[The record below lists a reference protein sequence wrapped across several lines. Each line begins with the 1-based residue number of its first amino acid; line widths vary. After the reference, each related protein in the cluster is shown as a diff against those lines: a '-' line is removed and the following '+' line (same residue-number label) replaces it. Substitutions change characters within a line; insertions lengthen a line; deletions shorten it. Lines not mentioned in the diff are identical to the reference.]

1 MKDKVTKKE
10 FAWYVVGAII
20 AIFGLTLMI
29 MGIVGHHLGGSLA
42 DNFVKTAETKI
53 SASLKFTFSF
63 RIFGIIFFAA
73 GILLVVAAL
82 AFNARKTDREVE
94 RSIRRQQ
101 RISAAQA
108 AVEIKQAVE
117 IIEEP
122 APAPA
127 PAVEEKKE

>member
-1 MKDKVTKKE
+1 MKDKISKKE
-10 FAWYVVGAII
+10 FAWYVVGAVI

-29 MGIVGHHLGGSLA
+29 MGIVGHHLGGSLS
-42 DNFVKTAETKI
+42 DNFVKTAESNI
-53 SASLKFTFSF
+53 SSSLKFTFTF
-63 RIFGIIFFAA
+63 RTFGIIFLGA
-73 GILLVVAAL
+73 GTLLVVGAL

-101 RISAAQA
+101 RMSAADA
-108 AVEIKQAVE
+108 AIEVKKAVE

-122 APAPA
+122 APQPA